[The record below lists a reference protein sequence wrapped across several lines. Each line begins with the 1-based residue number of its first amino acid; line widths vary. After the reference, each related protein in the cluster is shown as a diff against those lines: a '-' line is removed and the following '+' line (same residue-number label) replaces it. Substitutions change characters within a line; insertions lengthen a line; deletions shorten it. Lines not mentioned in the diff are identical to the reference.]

1 MNVILPTAD
10 EIAAIHKG
18 DRATI
23 NRYYMANYRYLQ
35 RVAKSYCWRAHY
47 YGWEDLTQ
55 EVYLHFG
62 EISFD
67 TPEYFG
73 HDLFKIFAK
82 YRYGGQ
88 RKRSQ
93 LKGSKCGEEIY
104 VLDKPIKG
112 EEKDVGTLGEVIESD
127 FDMMAAIEPRP
138 DISESL
144 YAYLCGFLGNA
155 KERKRVFSQFYWTGK
170 TYNEIA
176 RTLGKSP
183 RTVKRTREEIFKKFR
198 SNADALKEW
207 LYDVGYYERAE

>member
-1 MNVILPTAD
+1 MKAILPTKIEAT
-10 EIAAIHKG
+10 AISGG
-18 DRATI
+18 DREMI
-23 NRYYMANYRYLQ
+23 NRFYLANYSYIQ
-35 RVAKSYCWRAHY
+35 RLAKSYCRRCCY

-67 TPEYFG
+67 SPEYFG
-73 HDLFKIFAK
+73 HDLFKIFAN

-93 LKGSKCGEEIY
+93 LKGSRCGEEIY

-112 EEKDVGTLGEVIESD
+112 EEKEVGTLGEAIESD
-127 FDMMAAIEPRP
+127 FDILEEIEPRP
-138 DISESL
+138 NISESL
-144 YAYLCGFLGNA
+144 YIYLCGFLGNA

-176 RTLGKSP
+176 LSLGKNP

-198 SNADALKEW
+198 KNADALKVW

>member
-35 RVAKSYCWRAHY
+35 RVAKSYCRRVHY

-55 EVYLHFG
+55 EVFLHFG
-62 EISFD
+62 EISFES
-67 TPEYFG
+67 PEYFG

-104 VLDKPIKG
+104 VFDKPIKG
-112 EEKDVGTLGEVIESD
+112 EEKDVGTLGEAIESD

-144 YAYLCGFLGNA
+144 YTYLCGFLGNA
-155 KERKRVFSQFYWTGK
+155 KERKRVFAQFYWTGK

-176 RTLGKSP
+176 RTLGKNP

>member
-35 RVAKSYCWRAHY
+35 RVAKSYCRRVHY

-112 EEKDVGTLGEVIESD
+112 EEKDVGTLGEAIESD

-198 SNADALKEW
+198 KNADALKEW

>member
-35 RVAKSYCWRAHY
+35 RVAKSYCRRVYY

-93 LKGSKCGEEIY
+93 LKGSKCSEEIY

-112 EEKDVGTLGEVIESD
+112 EEKDVGTLGEAIESD